1 MRETDFGYVK
11 LLRGV
16 DLPAAEEKVAAA
28 LKEEGFGV
36 LTRIDVREALRE
48 KLGVDF
54 RPYIILGACNPSLAH
69 RALSQD
75 ETIGLLLPCNVV
87 LSQSPEG
94 TEVAL
99 ARPKAMF
106 RFVEDPDLAPLA
118 EEAEAKIARV
128 FAAL

>member
-16 DLPAAEEKVAAA
+16 NLPAAEEKVAAA
-28 LKEEGFGV
+28 LKQEGFGV
-36 LTRIDVREALRE
+36 LTRIDVREALKE

-54 RPYIILGACNPSLAH
+54 KPYVILGACNPSLAH

-87 LSQSPEG
+87 LSQSDAG

-106 RFVEDPDLAPLA
+106 RFVDDPALAPLA

-128 FAAL
+128 FASL